1 MLHQIYK
8 WEYEIIL
15 KEKCTNIGNDASIPW
30 KEMEIKMVKNVFGA
44 SDNGRY
50 L

>member
-30 KEMEIKMVKNVFGA
+30 KEMEIKSSTIIVGLQHF
-44 SDNGRY
+44 S
-50 L
+50 